1 MVRRMVNSRAE
12 PVAVKRGERRRR
24 TTAGFC
30 IWGTV
35 LISLW
40 LPVMLP
46 SYVTHRGWLT
56 VVAVLALALLLG
68 MAWISHQLAADE
80 S

>member
-1 MVRRMVNSRAE
+1 VSDGAE
-12 PVAVKRGERRRR
+12 PPLVSASG
-24 TTAGFC
+24 AP
-30 IWGTV
+30 V

-68 MAWISHQLAADE
+68 MAWISHQFAADE

>member
-1 MVRRMVNSRAE
+1 MVNSRAE
-12 PVAVKRGERRRR
+12 LVAVKRGERRRR

-35 LISLW
+35 LVSLW

-46 SYVTHRGWLT
+46 SYVPHRGWLT
-56 VVAVLALALLLG
+56 VVAV
-68 MAWISHQLAADE
+68 
-80 S
+80 